1 MPESKKSAL
10 NALTAAARVRLKLLA
25 LKAIPEIERRAVEWL
40 AENKGAVFGDKRE
53 AALEYMCEQYKRSTA
68 SIPGLKDTDLDDKV
82 FRQYAEQYL
91 DWAWE
96 QLGELVNDA
105 ARLPAPSTTASELP
119 AGGVK

>member
-10 NALTAAARVRLKLLA
+10 DTLTAAARVRLKLLA

-40 AENKGAVFGDKRE
+40 AENKGAVFGDKRK
-53 AALEYMCEQYKRSTA
+53 AALEYMCEQYKRST
-68 SIPGLKDTDLDDKV
+68 SGVPGLKDTDLDDKV
-82 FRQYAEQYL
+82 FREYAEKYL